1 MNNKIENHRDYLL
14 HDVFALLEER
24 TSSRPMFGGVGL
36 YLDGRIFGLIV
47 SDHEVYL
54 KVGDNNRQDFLDAG
68 SEPFTYYGHKDK
80 KPTVMPY
87 WQLPDEIIED
97 RQMAA
102 EWAEKAAENS
112 VVKD

>member
-1 MNNKIENHRDYLL
+1 MKKEIENYRDYLL
-14 HDVFALLEER
+14 RDVFALVEDR
-24 TSSRPMFGGVGL
+24 TSSRAMFGGVGL
-36 YLDGRIFGLIV
+36 YLDGRIFALIV

-87 WQLPDEIIED
+87 WQLPDEINED
-97 RQMAA
+97 RTTAA

-112 VVKD
+112 SVKE